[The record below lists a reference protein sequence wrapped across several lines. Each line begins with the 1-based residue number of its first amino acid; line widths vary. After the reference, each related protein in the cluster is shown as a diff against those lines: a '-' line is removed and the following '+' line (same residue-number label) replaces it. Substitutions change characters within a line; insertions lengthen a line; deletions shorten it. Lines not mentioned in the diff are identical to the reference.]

1 MSRSRELALLVRA
14 PNSNSRRVEA
24 QAQNEQNAQT
34 DFGFRSFGGGSI
46 KSRLGHP
53 NTDLKLPPHVTNY

>member
-24 QAQNEQNAQT
+24 QAQNEQNVQS
-34 DFGFRSFGGGSI
+34 DFGFRSFGGGS
-46 KSRLGHP
+46 KQSGLGHP
-53 NTDLKLPPHVTNY
+53 ITPRCRKLLTK